1 VTLDLC
7 LLVIGKDQESFKD
20 WSWPT
25 ESLSFLQVQYANIK
39 GDSSAAIGNEYLGKT
54 KQTVFGMCHADCSF
68 GPQAILTFYETALQ
82 GKVCGIVGRDPGK
95 GNRWCSAT
103 KDIPGLV
110 WSLRPGPV
118 STLDSSS
125 IFFRTDLGLSFDEE
139 VFDGFHCYVEDVCLQ
154 AQSQGIQVVVPAA
167 NASHRGDST
176 FDPQWQQDYKKYR
189 SRLQQKWSSSG
200 MKFET
205 T

>member
-1 VTLDLC
+1 MTLDLS
-7 LLVIGKDQESFKD
+7 LLVVGKDL
-20 WSWPT
+20 
-25 ESLSFLQVQYANIK
+25 ESLREWKEPRVALNFVQKLYPNTSGHSMAK
-39 GDSSAAIGNEYLGKT
+39 IGNDFLRASPMG
-54 KQTVFGMCHADCSF
+54 VFGMCHADCSIS
-68 GPQAILTFYETALQ
+68 AEALITFYDVALQ